1 MIQNDQTKIHN
12 TKVEET
18 NDLLKARASSVQ
30 SFGSIDHRLEFVSN
44 VDGVE
49 YINDSKATDENS
61 TWYSLEFMNKPVV
74 WIVGTPDSEIDYD
87 LFADKVESKVKAI
100 ICLGAGDESL
110 RSAFHNSVDSF
121 TAASSVSEC
130 VRLASEL
137 SEDGDV
143 VLFSPACNSFEMFRN
158 YQDRGVKFREAVTLL

>member
-1 MIQNDQTKIHN
+1 MTQIDKTKIQNKI
-12 TKVEET
+12 EES

-74 WIVGTPDSEIDYD
+74 WIVGTPDMEIDYD
-87 LFADKVESKVKAI
+87 LFADKVDNKVKAI
-100 ICLGAGDESL
+100 VCLGAGDENL
-110 RSAFHNSVDSF
+110 RNAFHKSVDSF
-121 TAASSVSEC
+121 TMASTVEEC
-130 VRLASEL
+130 VKIANEISE
-137 SEDGDV
+137 EGDV

-158 YQDRGVKFREAVTLL
+158 YQDRGMKFREAITLI